1 MKRTAIILGGVV
13 VLASAIAVWWLTRPE
28 RNGAPKS
35 LTAGAPSPPVERG
48 TAPSPNPEGN
58 PTPAP
63 SPAAQAA
70 QTGNPPAGPDATAV
84 RSAALKASVMAALA
98 DMKKLYGY
106 AGALSWDDAKAL
118 IARRKQE
125 TKAMEDRL
133 AALGAGGAAAIAAAY
148 NTTDDLHAKLML
160 VHALGMI
167 QDDAADA
174 TLQSLL
180 AGEST
185 FSLQRE
191 IVAALGERHDPASV
205 AILSQIAANQAD
217 SQQLR
222 FAAVQSLAG
231 QPSALPAL
239 TQLFQ
244 TETNPDVQK
253 QMIVAIGAT
262 HNDAA
267 QSALAGVAEGNADI
281 DIRQTAIQE
290 LARDFGA
297 GALGVFQQMLN
308 DPNEAIR
315 QNAVTALAQVPG
327 DQAVALLQR
336 TAASDSS
343 EQVRAKAQAALLAAT
358 VQ

>member
-1 MKRTAIILGGVV
+1 MKWKGIVLGGV
-13 VLASAIAVWWLTRPE
+13 VLASAVAVWWLTRSE
-28 RNGAPKS
+28 RPSAPKS
-35 LTAGAPSPPVERG
+35 PAAGTSVGSVTQEA
-48 TAPSPNPEGN
+48 APSPNSEGN
-58 PTPAP
+58 PAPAT
-63 SPAAQAA
+63 SPARQAA
-70 QTGNPPAGPDATAV
+70 QTGNPPAGPNAAV
-84 RSAALKASVMAALA
+84 VPSAAQKASVVAALA

-118 IARRKQE
+118 IAKRKQD

-133 AALGAGGAAAIAAAY
+133 AALGPGGAAAIAAAY

-160 VHALGMI
+160 IHALGMI

-180 AGEST
+180 AGEAI
-185 FSLQRE
+185 FSLQHD
-191 IVAALGERHDPASV
+191 IVAALGERQDPASV

-217 SQQLR
+217 PQQLR
-222 FAAVQSLAG
+222 FAAVQSLSG
-231 QPSALPAL
+231 QPSALPVL
-239 TQLFQ
+239 TQLVQ
-244 TETNPDVQK
+244 TETNPEVQK
-253 QMIVAIGAT
+253 QMLTAIGAA

-267 QSALAGVAEGNADI
+267 QNALAGVAEGNTDI
-281 DIRQTAIQE
+281 GIRQTAIQE

-297 GALGVFQQMLN
+297 GALSVFQQLLN

-315 QNAVTALAQVPG
+315 ENAVTAVAQVHSG
-327 DQAVALLQR
+327 GAVALLQQ

-343 EQVRAKAQAALLAAT
+343 EQVRASAQAALSAAS